1 MGSMTRNTVFRRGQ
15 TMVIGKH
22 ADEPNGRL
30 RLISATCENDFGW
43 FKS

>member
-1 MGSMTRNTVFRRGQ
+1 
-15 TMVIGKH
+15 MVTGKYLYS
-22 ADEPNGRL
+22 DEPNGRL